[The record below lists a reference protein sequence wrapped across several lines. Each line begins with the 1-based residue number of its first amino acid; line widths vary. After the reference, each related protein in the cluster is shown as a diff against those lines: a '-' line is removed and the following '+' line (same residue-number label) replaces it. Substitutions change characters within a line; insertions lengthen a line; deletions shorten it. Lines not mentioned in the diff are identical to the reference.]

1 MFLSKRKGK
10 NNEPDLTT
18 SYGFEKAYKLYSKLL
33 LNIAYNQLY
42 DKTESENIVQDV
54 FCRLW
59 ERKGEVKIEGPLK
72 NYLIRAVKLAVFSYV
87 RKKIGRE
94 QLDVQIHQNIPQHQ
108 NTVEEEVVFNDLI
121 DKANSLVS
129 QLPPRRQAIY
139 RLCTEK
145 LMSNKEI
152 ANELII
158 SEKTVDSQLTK
169 AVKFL
174 RKNLS

>member
-1 MFLSKRKGK
+1 MFLSKQKGK
-10 NNEPDLTT
+10 NNEPNLTT
-18 SYGFEKAYKLYSKLL
+18 SDGFEKAYKLYSKLL

-59 ERKGEVKIEGPLK
+59 ERKGEAKIEGPLK

-94 QLDVQIHQNIPQHQ
+94 QLDVQIHQNIPQHK
-108 NTVEEEVVFNDLI
+108 NAVEEEMVFNDLI
-121 DKANSLVS
+121 DKANRLVS
-129 QLPPRRQAIY
+129 QLPPRRQVIY